1 MRYRIIL
8 IAIAALL
15 TSAVAAQEDMK
26 QKVEMFIQK
35 TSKGNAAKEQKIR
48 SDLKKIDDA
57 YERSRKEEA
66 RKAELQARQQAE
78 AGTRTESAPSQAK
91 ATNSEG
97 VGKAKNSVKW
107 NHTTQPANDPRAR
120 KAKERD
126 MKRTEEALKSAD
138 KNFEGVQKA
147 HSKTMDEIERNASYQ
162 PDGKAEFLLEQR
174 MGKQPKG
181 NRISESASKP
191 QSAPSSQRDVKEG
204 LVKPMMSEAELW
216 KKYCNEGRKL
226 SPEEETRVKKWLER
240 TASNTDEFN

>member
-35 TSKGNAAKEQKIR
+35 TNKGNAAKEQKIR

-57 YERSRKEEA
+57 YERSRQEEA
-66 RKAELQARQQAE
+66 RKAELKARQQAE
-78 AGTRTESAPSQAK
+78 AGARTESAPSQAK

-97 VGKAKNSVKW
+97 VGKAKSGVKW